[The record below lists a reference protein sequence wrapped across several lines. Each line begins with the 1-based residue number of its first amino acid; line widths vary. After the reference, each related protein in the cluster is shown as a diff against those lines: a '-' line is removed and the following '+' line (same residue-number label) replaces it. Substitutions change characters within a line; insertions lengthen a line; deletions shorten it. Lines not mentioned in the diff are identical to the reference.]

1 MRNEFCQFG
10 RLKKRRK
17 KSKSLTMYFLKQK
30 PKLWRMSNSF
40 YSIFFFFFRI
50 QNATM
55 MMLMWN
61 NNYRK
66 QKSEKI
72 KKKNYSQKAK
82 ESTQQT
88 RQGVHATHYI
98 YSTQKKENLEQH
110 VSAWIFSLLH
120 GCSKLLSSAVSIFD
134 TPCTLHNKIFILNA
148 ESHIHISRNDKRL
161 NLKFVSFFFSLLLW
175 FHSERYLFVY
185 LLHIRMQF
193 QSWTK

>member
-98 YSTQKKENLEQH
+98 YSTLYTEKRK
-110 VSAWIFSLLH
+110 SWTTRFSLNFLSVTRLFKITFVCCLYIWYAMHIAQQNLH
-120 GCSKLLSSAVSIFD
+120 FECWITYTHL
-134 TPCTLHNKIFILNA
+134 T
-148 ESHIHISRNDKRL
+148 KR
-161 NLKFVSFFFSLLLW
+161 
-175 FHSERYLFVY
+175 
-185 LLHIRMQF
+185 
-193 QSWTK
+193 